1 MEKESEIM
9 NLSQEEVGK
18 ILNRACKS
26 GADFADI
33 FVTKTLSGTISV
45 EDRKM
50 EHFYRGSDEGAGIRV
65 MKGDF
70 SSYFYTNDLS
80 APALLSLAEK
90 AADSIAA
97 VGGQENKLSTASYG
111 FWKTKPLAREVE
123 AFNLE
128 HIGNLMQKVNA
139 FAWDQS
145 PLIEQV
151 TLGYGDVRK
160 ELMIANTEG
169 VFATDC
175 RNRKRFFVR
184 LIAKKGNIVQTAL
197 STLGDIHPVFQW
209 DEKMLCE
216 KTEETVCRVLRL
228 LDARPAP
235 SGPMTVVMSS
245 EAGGTMVHEAC
256 GHGLEA
262 DHVEKGLSVYKNRL
276 GQQVA
281 SHKISV
287 VDDATLEGHYGSFA
301 FDDEGADGRKNIL
314 IQDGVLTSYMYD
326 YRTAKK
332 YGKTTTG
339 NGRRESYRYTPQV
352 RMSNTYILPGKDR
365 PGDILSDTKQGL
377 FVKKMGGGQVNTTN
391 VDFVFEVSE
400 GYLIENGELTYPV
413 RNATLTGNGPKT
425 LSSVF
430 AVGDDLGFAIGTCGK
445 GGQSVP
451 VGDAQPTLGLSDVIV
466 GGTES

>member
-139 FAWDQS
+139 FAW
-145 PLIEQV
+145 V
-151 TLGYGDVRK
+151 K
-160 ELMIANTEG
+160 
-169 VFATDC
+169 
-175 RNRKRFFVR
+175 
-184 LIAKKGNIVQTAL
+184 
-197 STLGDIHPVFQW
+197 
-209 DEKMLCE
+209 
-216 KTEETVCRVLRL
+216 
-228 LDARPAP
+228 AP
-235 SGPMTVVMSS
+235 
-245 EAGGTMVHEAC
+245 
-256 GHGLEA
+256 
-262 DHVEKGLSVYKNRL
+262 
-276 GQQVA
+276 
-281 SHKISV
+281 
-287 VDDATLEGHYGSFA
+287 
-301 FDDEGADGRKNIL
+301 
-314 IQDGVLTSYMYD
+314 
-326 YRTAKK
+326 
-332 YGKTTTG
+332 
-339 NGRRESYRYTPQV
+339 
-352 RMSNTYILPGKDR
+352 
-365 PGDILSDTKQGL
+365 
-377 FVKKMGGGQVNTTN
+377 
-391 VDFVFEVSE
+391 
-400 GYLIENGELTYPV
+400 
-413 RNATLTGNGPKT
+413 
-425 LSSVF
+425 
-430 AVGDDLGFAIGTCGK
+430 
-445 GGQSVP
+445 
-451 VGDAQPTLGLSDVIV
+451 
-466 GGTES
+466 